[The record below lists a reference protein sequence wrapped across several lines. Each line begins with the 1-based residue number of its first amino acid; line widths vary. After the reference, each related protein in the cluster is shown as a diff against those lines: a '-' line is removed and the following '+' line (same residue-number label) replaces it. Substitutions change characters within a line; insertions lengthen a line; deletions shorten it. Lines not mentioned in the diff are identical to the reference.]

1 LLFLKILEKKKIRT
15 IDKKMKGVTK
25 QNKTLKNK
33 KNLFANKCN
42 FIKGV
47 ASIEGLEHSSVPEVA
62 FLGRSNVGKSSL
74 LNAITKRSKLAH
86 TSKTPGRTQ
95 ELNFFSF
102 GDEKPMMTIVD
113 MPGYGFAK
121 ASKTKIAEWTE
132 LSRHYL
138 SNRSNLRR
146 VFLLIDAR
154 HDIKPSDEEIM
165 SMLDNCAVSY
175 QIILTKID
183 KIKDKN
189 TKISKTQDSVKSHVA
204 VHPVVYST
212 SSYKDIGL
220 GDLRDAISSLVD

>member
-1 LLFLKILEKKKIRT
+1 MKG
-15 IDKKMKGVTK
+15 IDKK
-25 QNKTLKNK
+25 NKPLKNK
-33 KNLFANKCN
+33 KDLFSNRCN

-47 ASIEGLEHSSVPEVA
+47 ASIEGLEHSIIPEVA

-102 GDEKPMMTIVD
+102 GEDMPMMTIVD

-121 ASKTKIAEWTE
+121 ASKSKIAEWTE
-132 LSRHYL
+132 LSRYYL
-138 SNRSNLRR
+138 QNRSNLRR

-183 KIKDKN
+183 KIKDRDK
-189 TKISKTQDSVKSHVA
+189 KISKTLDSVKSHVA
-204 VHPVVYST
+204 VHPVIYST
-212 SSYKDIGL
+212 SSLKETGL
-220 GDLRDAISSLVD
+220 EDLRNEISSLVD

>member
-1 LLFLKILEKKKIRT
+1 MKG
-15 IDKKMKGVTK
+15 IDKK
-25 QNKTLKNK
+25 NKPLKNK
-33 KNLFANKCN
+33 KDLFSNRCN

-47 ASIEGLEHSSVPEVA
+47 AAIDGLEHSIIPEVA

-102 GDEKPMMTIVD
+102 GEDIPMMTIVD

-121 ASKTKIAEWTE
+121 ASKSKIAEWTE
-132 LSRHYL
+132 LSRYYL
-138 SNRSNLRR
+138 QNRSNLRR

-183 KIKDKN
+183 KIKDRDK
-189 TKISKTQDSVKSHVA
+189 KISKTLDSVKSHVA
-204 VHPVVYST
+204 VHPVIYST
-212 SSYKDIGL
+212 SSHKETGL
-220 GDLRDAISSLVD
+220 EDLRNEISSLVD

>member
-1 LLFLKILEKKKIRT
+1 MVDINDGTKI
-15 IDKKMKGVTK
+15 
-25 QNKTLKNK
+25 LKNK
-33 KNLFANKCN
+33 KNLFLNKCN
-42 FIKGV
+42 FVKGV
-47 ASIEGLEHSSVPEVA
+47 ASIDGLEHSNIPEVA

-102 GDEKPMMTIVD
+102 GEDIPILNIVD

-132 LSRHYL
+132 LSRYYL
-138 SNRSNLRR
+138 LNRSNLRR

-165 SMLDNCAVSY
+165 FMLDNCAVSY

-183 KIKDKN
+183 KIKDRNK
-189 TKISKTQDSVKSHVA
+189 KISDTENSVKHHVA
-204 VHPVVYST
+204 VHTIVHST
-212 SSYKDIGL
+212 SSYKEIGL
-220 GDLRDAISSLVD
+220 DEVRNEISSLVD